1 MNKTTKLTIFRCIA
15 IALLVISLFFAI
27 ILHDYRQSHQLL
39 IFALRI
45 TGIILIISLIR
56 KKEKALF
63 LENSLAKNILFLGL
77 ILLGSL
83 SFAFITEI
91 STEWAYKAIAG
102 GVIIS
107 VFYAMYKLKLI
118 Q

>member
-1 MNKTTKLTIFRCIA
+1 MNHRPKRPILRCCPIPF
-15 IALLVISLFFAI
+15 LVISLFFALL
-27 ILHDYRQSHQLL
+27 LHDYMQSLQLL
-39 IFALRI
+39 IFALRLA
-45 TGIILIISLIR
+45 GIILIISLFR